1 MKKPVIFCFAAVAAV
16 AAATDYTT
24 SFNAMIKGGEYE
36 RADSVLRLWQ
46 AEKPDDPK
54 LYPARFNYLLGRAH
68 ASMLSLNGPGEA
80 EEGNLVLVDSTGAEA
95 GSIGVMSMWNDSVF
109 ALGIAEIDRGIK
121 AYPWRLD
128 FRLGR
133 TAASAMHGDWLEVA
147 GTMQE
152 VLAMSKTGIGQW
164 QWTGGE
170 VLGDSA
176 IVSVSEAV
184 WDYIRDFYE
193 ADAELE
199 KSLVFEDFGRSI
211 LDVFPSDKRVLNI
224 LGAYSNDVDNPQ
236 KALAYFKEA
245 SQADTTDAMPLGNM
259 VYIYCQQGDTARA
272 LEICRKVAGSTSY
285 DDSDKEEFAAM
296 EADILAPV
304 QKLEPYAY
312 FFQWLPS
319 VAARISVSDG
329 ASYLSAPWALNTR
342 LPELNKLS
350 SPFTDEQITAETVES
365 EAGTVYVWRFPEPEM
380 IPMCLFAAFVPRD
393 GKYAYYTIEKSL
405 EDYWVLGRM
414 NEGAHSNYGN
424 VPCPAN
430 ASAFVGQLAKTG
442 LLTADQSPAA
452 TIAPSR

>member
-1 MKKPVIFCFAAVAAV
+1 MKKSVIFCFAAVGAV

-24 SFNAMIKGGEYE
+24 SFNTMIKEGEYE

-46 AEKPDDPK
+46 AEKPDDPE

-68 ASMLSLNGPGEA
+68 TSMLALNGPGEA
-80 EEGNLVLVDSTGAEA
+80 KEGDLVLVDSTGAEA
-95 GSIGVMSMWNDSVF
+95 GSIGGISMWNDSIF

-176 IVSVSEAV
+176 IMPVNEAA
-184 WDYIRDFYE
+184 WDYICDFYE
-193 ADAELE
+193 ADAAPE

-224 LGAYSNDVDNPQ
+224 LGAYSHDVDNPK

-245 SQADTTDAMPLGNM
+245 SQADTTDALPLANM
-259 VYIYCQQGDTARA
+259 VYIYHQQGDTARA
-272 LEICRKVAGSTSY
+272 LEICRKVAASACF
-285 DDSDKEEFAAM
+285 DNSDKENFAAM
-296 EADILAPV
+296 EADILTPV
-304 QKLEPYAY
+304 QQLPLYDY
-312 FFQWLPS
+312 FFKWLPT
-319 VAARISVSDG
+319 VAAQISVSDG
-329 ASYLSAPWALNTR
+329 QQYLSAPGALNTR
-342 LPELNKLS
+342 LPELNKLR
-350 SPFTDEQITAETVES
+350 SPFTDGQITVEAVER
-365 EAGTVYVWRFPEPEM
+365 EAGTVYVWRFPQPET
-380 IPMCLFAAFVPRD
+380 IPMCLFVAFVPHG
-393 GKYAYYTIEKSL
+393 GKYAYYTVEKSL
-405 EDYWVLGRM
+405 EDYWVLGQM
-414 NEGAHSNYGN
+414 NEGAHSNYGE
-424 VPCPAN
+424 VSCPAN
-430 ASAFVGQLAKTG
+430 ASNFVEQLAKV
-442 LLTADQSPAA
+442 LTAEKEAEASSVPAH
-452 TIAPSR
+452 